1 MILPFPLDDNIFSL
15 EDENSVPDYSLIHYD
30 SLYTLTLDE
39 FNNINI
45 CYPFSVRKG
54 LGYYSLS
61 NNKFDIIKKTKE
73 KQRKEKEDNI
83 RKKIKTGFLKKLREI
98 INNLLK
104 KAGSKYTFESLP
116 QIFIADISK
125 KTNFEVLNLKYEE
138 IFDYT
143 YQKIINEIKIELV
156 QSKNKRNE
164 VALKK
169 SRYKRS
175 EVDIKKSREKIK
187 EVALKKYY
195 KNKKTLD
202 YLNSN
207 PAIRERS
214 SWQKIR
220 TMKYIDLLK
229 AYFNS
234 EEFEQSIYELY
245 KKGNQNYIN
254 QYIFFSKTFVSYF
267 QSYNPNS
274 TPENTNFS
282 TSSNPFETNYSNEMS
297 LSSY

>member
-15 EDENSVPDYSLIHYD
+15 EDENSVPDYSLINNN

-45 CYPFSVRKG
+45 CYPFSASKG
-54 LGYYSLS
+54 LGYYSLF
-61 NNKFDIIKKTKE
+61 NTKFELIKKTKE
-73 KQRKEKEDNI
+73 KKRKEKEDNI

-125 KTNFEVLNLKYEE
+125 KTNFEVMNLKYEE
-138 IFDYT
+138 IFDYS
-143 YQKIINEIKIELV
+143 YQQIINEINIELV
-156 QSKNKRNE
+156 QSKNKSKRN
-164 VALKK
+164 
-169 SRYKRS
+169 
-175 EVDIKKSREKIK
+175 

-207 PAIRERS
+207 PVIRERS
-214 SWQKIR
+214 GWQNIR
-220 TMKYIDLLK
+220 TMKYIDLLR